1 MRLANGCSRRRRP
14 HSVARHRRHGF
25 MLLAPTVI
33 PLLGAIR
40 RMSFCRRTPC
50 PFSLAAEGPE
60 YPSSLSPVTHRIF
73 SFPSTCTQAAAAHA
87 GTLAAR
93 ELHKLREEVREAR
106 AEAGAANAALRASE
120 LSGSARAIAD
130 REAHE
135 VAAGAMAGEIAR
147 LSSQL
152 AEVQSALEKGH
163 TALGYEQASAMQA
176 GGIAACELAIILAE
190 LRSAERESTEAWEGV
205 EHALE
210 SASCAAADAN
220 AKAEG
225 WAKAQGTAEAEAKAA
240 AAAAAKQLDDALRR
254 ALIGESEARREREHA
269 EASNEAVRSLT
280 QKQSLELSSL
290 RAQLAQERAKGET
303 ERAATQNEITARLN
317 AVCAREAQMASAMGK
332 VSRSHL
338 EEILSASEDGFVP
351 PPTLGAFAR
360 SSRACVRLAHPC
372 PSGAALLSMPP

>member
-1 MRLANGCSRRRRP
+1 
-14 HSVARHRRHGF
+14 
-25 MLLAPTVI
+25 
-33 PLLGAIR
+33 
-40 RMSFCRRTPC
+40 
-50 PFSLAAEGPE
+50 
-60 YPSSLSPVTHRIF
+60 
-73 SFPSTCTQAAAAHA
+73 
-87 GTLAAR
+87 LAAR

-106 AEAGAANAALRASE
+106 AEAGAANTALRASE

-152 AEVQSALEKGH
+152 AEVQSALEKGR

-205 EHALE
+205 EHALK

-254 ALIGESEARREREHA
+254 ALVGESEARREREHA
-269 EASNEAVRSLT
+269 EASNEAIRSLT
-280 QKQSLELSSL
+280 QKNSLELSRL

-338 EEILSASEDGFVP
+338 EEIHAASEDGFVP
-351 PPTLGAFAR
+351 PPPRSLRPILAGLCEAGPSLTEWSSLVVHAPITLMPLSVGRHDSGSLSYRAAAHL
-360 SSRACVRLAHPC
+360 SSLSSLPSRLQPC
-372 PSGAALLSMPP
+372 QPSKSPCGLLSTRAPVSR

>member
-1 MRLANGCSRRRRP
+1 MRLANGCSRHRRP
-14 HSVARHRRHGF
+14 HSVARHWRHGF
-25 MLLAPTVI
+25 MLLAPTFI

-50 PFSLAAEGPE
+50 PSPLAQLPFASDPQN
-60 YPSSLSPVTHRIF
+60 LHRIF

-106 AEAGAANAALRASE
+106 AEAGAANTALRASE

-152 AEVQSALEKGH
+152 AEVQSALEKGR

-205 EHALE
+205 EHALK

-254 ALIGESEARREREHA
+254 ALVGESEARREREHA
-269 EASNEAVRSLT
+269 EASNEAIRSLT
-280 QKQSLELSSL
+280 QKNSLELSRL

-338 EEILSASEDGFVP
+338 EEIHAASEDGFVP
-351 PPTLGAFAR
+351 PPT
-360 SSRACVRLAHPC
+360 SE
-372 PSGAALLSMPP
+372 PSPDPRGLV